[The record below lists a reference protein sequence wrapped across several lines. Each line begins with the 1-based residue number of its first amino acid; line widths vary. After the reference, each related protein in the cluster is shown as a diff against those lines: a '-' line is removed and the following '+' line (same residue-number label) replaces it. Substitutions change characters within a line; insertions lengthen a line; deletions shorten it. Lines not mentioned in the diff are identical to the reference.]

1 MKKKPSVSSNNNH
14 QVIYF
19 SFLNFYQTRSA
30 TRLQDQT
37 ATRTTRNKAKEIV
50 PKQSPRQ
57 TTKKILKKAK
67 STDLQ
72 GVVTRKLS
80 SKQTKEVSLA
90 AKKNSEV
97 FSKQKT
103 LIVEDVD
110 MEVESS
116 SEEDKNHYSDEKE
129 ECKMIITVDKS
140 KLIPEDIADN

>member
-1 MKKKPSVSSNNNH
+1 M
-14 QVIYF
+14 
-19 SFLNFYQTRSA
+19 
-30 TRLQDQT
+30 
-37 ATRTTRNKAKEIV
+37 
-50 PKQSPRQ
+50 
-57 TTKKILKKAK
+57 
-67 STDLQ
+67 
-72 GVVTRKLS
+72 
-80 SKQTKEVSLA
+80 SLA